1 MLFEYKV
8 HIFFFS
14 VLVILLWSEFGPEKK
29 KTKLEKEH
37 KKREN
42 NGRPMITEFVVAG
55 ELFEW

>member
-8 HIFFFS
+8 HIFFFGS
-14 VLVILLWSEFGPEKK
+14 GYSTLVGIWAWKKK